1 MNWNIMLIYLIGL
14 VGAGVA
20 LYAQQLWLA
29 GTLLY
34 LAGNFKIISVFRSS
48 EHGWSKFGIFCLI
61 GFNFACLNLFFG

>member
-14 VGAGVA
+14 IGAGVPSM
-20 LYAQQLWLA
+20 LSNCDLA

-61 GFNFACLNLFFG
+61 GLISLV